1 MVLQIPGRQQKRRKH
16 QLIPTTP
23 AFVEL
28 LNEHP
33 RQTCYVFDLPKL
45 NGRPGRPT
53 VKQVGRVVSDIGE
66 RAGVIVND
74 ANKFAS
80 SHDLRRSFGQ
90 RLADA
95 GIAPRDLQK
104 IMRHKTIATTEQY
117 YLRDNAVEI
126 GQRIAAKLSVPGRSS
141 RDRAGRSP
149 RNPLKTNWPRR
160 GSPPYTSPS
169 IQDLKSS

>member
-1 MVLQIPGRQQKRRKH
+1 M
-16 QLIPTTP
+16 
-23 AFVEL
+23 
-28 LNEHP
+28 
-33 RQTCYVFDLPKL
+33 
-45 NGRPGRPT
+45 
-53 VKQVGRVVSDIGE
+53 KQVGRVVSDIGE

-117 YLRDNAVEI
+117 YLRDKAVEI
-126 GQRIAAKLSVPGRSS
+126 GQRIAAKLSVPENSGTHARPKQSRQGRQI
-141 RDRAGRSP
+141 GP
-149 RNPLKTNWPRR
+149 KPLKNNVAEKGLEPLHRLPDT
-160 GSPPYTSPS
+160 GF
-169 IQDLKSS
+169 